1 LKANPPHV
9 LDASAIGLS
18 VLCVAHCLALPILAA
33 SSPAFSDWAGSEW
46 VHAVV
51 ILVAAPLSA
60 LALWH
65 PGQSR
70 LVIGL
75 GIVGVLLLGLG
86 LAHWPAGIGETALTV
101 AGSLALGLAHLRN
114 WIGKHGG
121 PHTHA

>member
-33 SSPAFSDWAGSEW
+33 SSPAFSDWVGSEW
-46 VHAVV
+46 IHAVV

-121 PHTHA
+121 RHTHA

>member
-1 LKANPPHV
+1 MKANPPHV

-33 SSPAFSDWAGSEW
+33 SSPAFSDWVGSEW
-46 VHAVV
+46 IHAVV

-121 PHTHA
+121 RHTHA

>member
-1 LKANPPHV
+1 MKANPPHV

-33 SSPAFSDWAGSEW
+33 SSPAFSAWAGTEW

-75 GIVGVLLLGLG
+75 GIAGVLLLGLG
-86 LAHWPAGIGETALTV
+86 LAHWPPGIGETALTV
-101 AGSLALGLAHLRN
+101 AGSLALAGAHLRN

-121 PHTHA
+121 KHSHG